1 MSRPPPTSP
10 PVQTIPMRD
19 VDSVLIAWEV
29 IEVTCARRTLRAAVV
44 RGLDGIDGT
53 WEKALDA
60 AQPFL
65 DEVKRKCSSYR
76 NSVDRLLV
84 ARGLPAAPG
93 LEEAQVIARTRPAG
107 DQLVCHVAMSTAYA
121 GLQSLIS
128 LAHATTQGPDE
139 FLDGLETAME
149 DRALELYELQKR
161 ALEQVASHCQA
172 GGMDVSGI
180 HPLPNPF
187 GIGDSG
193 PCWCLAPIGIEL
205 DW

>member
-1 MSRPPPTSP
+1 MSRPPPTCP

-29 IEVTCARRTLRAAVV
+29 IEVTCARRALRAAVV
-44 RGLDGIDGT
+44 RGLNGIDGT

-60 AQPFL
+60 AQPLL

-107 DQLVCHVAMSTAYA
+107 DQLVCHVAMSAAYA

-161 ALEQVASHCQA
+161 AWEQVASHCQA